1 MQLMLHMFAELFDLW
16 NCFYSGSF
24 ALLKVQ
30 FVTDGMPLSHPIGR
44 YLTDLCGRTTFRRS
58 SAPIPPP

>member
-30 FVTDGMPLSHPIGR
+30 FVTDGMPLSHPIGEINTSPNP
-44 YLTDLCGRTTFRRS
+44 LLVVDLW
-58 SAPIPPP
+58 I